1 MSKTK
6 CTPFKAL
13 PVKWATFYKYKNAGN
28 KSNFNQWTEIGG
40 TSVRFSAPSPN
51 GLKRLF
57 HHSEVVAHAYI
68 VPQFRG
74 NRLSA

>member
-1 MSKTK
+1 ML
-6 CTPFKAL
+6 A
-13 PVKWATFYKYKNAGN
+13 N
-28 KSNFNQWTEIGG
+28 KSDLNQWTEIGC

-68 VPQFRG
+68 VPQFQGTGYQHESGTGKNYQGERTLKIQVRG
-74 NRLSA
+74 